1 MTSQSCE
8 RKQLTCPCSM
18 LSAEVLAVDTD
29 DVLATTTDNPD
40 STMTAA
46 GMEEAS
52 CGLCSVSEGK

>member
-1 MTSQSCE
+1 
-8 RKQLTCPCSM
+8 M